1 MREGERT
8 DMKVGIITG
17 ASSGMG
23 KAFVK
28 TVLQSRMELDEIWLI
43 ARREER
49 MKGWESIYPDR
60 TFRIFPLDLS
70 EKESYQV
77 LADRLADGEIQ
88 IDLLIHSAGFGMM
101 GDIADLSGEEQ
112 AEMVDLNCRSVVEL
126 TTTCLPYMGPEGRM
140 IYMASGAAFLP
151 QPGFAVY
158 AASKAFV
165 LSFVR
170 ALRAEKGNRTR
181 KITAVC
187 PGAVKTEFF
196 NRALEKKDLPPIKKM
211 VMADPG
217 KVVRKAWRDNMAG
230 REISVYGKPMKLF
243 RLATRILPHSFL
255 LKITGRMS

>member
-1 MREGERT
+1 
-8 DMKVGIITG
+8 MKIGIITG

-23 KAFVK
+23 KAFIK
-28 TVLQSRMELDEIWLI
+28 TVLQSGMELDEIWLI

-49 MKGWESIYPDR
+49 MKGWETIYPDR
-60 TFRIFPLDLS
+60 TFRILPLDLS
-70 EKESYQV
+70 KKESFHT
-77 LADRLADGEIQ
+77 LENLLADGEKQ
-88 IDLLIHSAGFGMM
+88 IDLLIHSAGFGVM
-101 GDIADLSGEEQ
+101 GDVEDLSGEEQ

-126 TTTCLPYMGPEGRM
+126 TTACLPYMGPESRM

-170 ALRAEKGNRTR
+170 GLRAERGNRGR

-196 NRALEKKDLPPIKKM
+196 NRALEKKDLPPIKKI
-211 VMADPG
+211 VMSDPR
-217 KVVRKAWRDNMAG
+217 KVVRKAWKDNSAG

-243 RLATRILPHSFL
+243 RFITGILPHSFL
-255 LKITGRMS
+255 IKITGRMS